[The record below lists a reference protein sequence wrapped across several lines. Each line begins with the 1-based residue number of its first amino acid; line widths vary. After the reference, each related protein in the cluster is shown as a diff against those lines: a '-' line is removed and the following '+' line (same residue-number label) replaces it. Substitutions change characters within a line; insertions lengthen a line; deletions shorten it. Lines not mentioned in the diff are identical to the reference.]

1 MQKPLDKL
9 NPMCDNP
16 FSEFEKW
23 GGKSWFTPSDKETVK
38 ETNGD
43 NTRSNPKLA
52 NPKPSRN

>member
-1 MQKPLDKL
+1 
-9 NPMCDNP
+9 MCDNP